1 MPTIRRVIIE
11 HQGGQMTFS
20 VNKETKLLLNHLSGT
35 TFELLDRRKVKCIL
49 IVVMGINHEK
59 VHFDAPKNSTVWIS
73 PGFTVFGFHPRG
85 KAYFYRKQL

>member
-11 HQGGQMTFS
+11 HQDGQMIFF
-20 VNKETKLLLNHLSGT
+20 VDELELLLNHLSGT

-59 VHFDAPKNSTVWIS
+59 VHFDAPRNSTAFIS
-73 PGFTVFGFHPRG
+73 PGFTAFGFHPRG